1 MLPLELQAQ
10 WALILCLRRR
20 VSPDFGSS
28 NPSDE
33 GLYRWPGP
41 NRLPRSGAPQSR
53 ESGEAE
59 AASGPCATLAPV
71 RVVIADDHRLVLD
84 GIKRA
89 LEADGGFEIVGE
101 TQTGTQVL
109 PLVGKTNPDLV
120 LLDVR
125 MPHMDGLAC
134 LDQLRT
140 RHPDVK
146 VVMLSASA
154 NPELVESAL
163 RRGAAAYVIKTV
175 NPDDLPAT
183 LRQAL
188 EGNVHTAIGGEESE
202 RASAKALGL
211 TERELTILGALARGL
226 SNDEIAKEF
235 WVAPQTVK
243 FHLTNIYR
251 KLGVKNRTEATRI
264 AYQNG
269 LVESPIYAED

>member
-1 MLPLELQAQ
+1 
-10 WALILCLRRR
+10 
-20 VSPDFGSS
+20 
-28 NPSDE
+28 
-33 GLYRWPGP
+33 
-41 NRLPRSGAPQSR
+41 
-53 ESGEAE
+53 
-59 AASGPCATLAPV
+59 
-71 RVVIADDHRLVLD
+71 
-84 GIKRA
+84 
-89 LEADGGFEIVGE
+89 
-101 TQTGTQVL
+101 VL

-140 RHPDVK
+140 RHPAVK

-154 NPELVESAL
+154 NQELVESAL
-163 RRGAAAYVIKTV
+163 RRGASAYVIKTV

-188 EGNVHTAIGGEESE
+188 EGNVHTAIGGEEHE

-264 AYQNG
+264 AYQHG
-269 LVESPIYAED
+269 LVESPIYADE

>member
-1 MLPLELQAQ
+1 M
-10 WALILCLRRR
+10 R
-20 VSPDFGSS
+20 V
-28 NPSDE
+28 
-33 GLYRWPGP
+33 L
-41 NRLPRSGAPQSR
+41 
-53 ESGEAE
+53 
-59 AASGPCATLAPV
+59 
-71 RVVIADDHRLVLD
+71 IADDHRLILD
-84 GIKRA
+84 GIRRA
-89 LEADGGFEIVGE
+89 LEADGDFEIVGE
-101 TQTGTQVL
+101 TQSGTQVL
-109 PLVGKTNPDLV
+109 SLVARTKPELV

-134 LDQLRT
+134 LDEIKR

-154 NPELVESAL
+154 SPDLVEAAL
-163 RRGAAAYVIKTV
+163 RRGAAAYVVKTV

-188 EGNVHTAIGGEESE
+188 EGNVHTAIGLDDSV
-202 RASAKALGL
+202 RAGAKAAGL

-251 KLGVKNRTEATRI
+251 KLEVKNRTEATRL
-264 AYQNG
+264 AYQHG
-269 LVESPIYAED
+269 LVESPLYGEE